1 MLEREDVH
9 KNPELKNIY
18 DKLLNTSHTYTLYV
32 DGAADL
38 HTKTAGIGGVF
49 FNNKNEEVCS
59 FSQYLDDATNNEAE
73 YSALI
78 KGLQQGIELKLINI
92 NIFSD
97 SELIVKQVNGDY
109 KVKNDRMKKLH
120 QKVLYLLEQYDNWVI
135 NHVMRDENTIADRLS
150 KEGRKK
156 VK

>member
-1 MLEREDVH
+1 MKIDVIDSSLVDN
-9 KNPELKNIY
+9 KSK
-18 DKLLNTSHTYTLYV
+18 TYSLYV

-38 HTKTAGIGGVF
+38 NTKTAGIGGVF
-49 FNNKNEEVCS
+49 FNNKNEKIYS

-78 KGLQQGIELKLINI
+78 KGLQQGINLKLINI

-135 NHVMRDENTIADRLS
+135 NHIMRDENTIADKLS
-150 KEGRKK
+150 KEGKK
-156 VK
+156 KGK

>member
-1 MLEREDVH
+1 MKIDVIDSSFMDN
-9 KNPELKNIY
+9 KSK
-18 DKLLNTSHTYTLYV
+18 TYSLYV

-49 FNNKNEEVCS
+49 FNNKNEEVYS

-156 VK
+156 GK

>member
-1 MLEREDVH
+1 M
-9 KNPELKNIY
+9 NI
-18 DKLLNTSHTYTLYV
+18 SHEV
-32 DGAADL
+32 DMFIDGAADL
-38 HTKTAGIGGVF
+38 HSKTAGIGGVF
-49 FNNKNEEVCS
+49 FNNKNEKIYS

-78 KGLQQGIELKLINI
+78 KGLQQGIKLKLINI

-135 NHVMRDENTIADRLS
+135 NHIMRDENTIADKLS
-150 KEGRKK
+150 KEGKIK
-156 VK
+156 GK